1 MAYFEINHLVV
12 KHREFG
18 RIKTVLDIDHIEIAK
33 GETYGIVGESGQGK
47 TVLAL
52 TIQQLLQCPP
62 GIIESGEILLDGENL
77 LKKSLRQMEREIRGR
92 KVAMIFQDPMSC
104 LNPVFTVGTVMVDV
118 LRKNHKGMSKK
129 DALTEAMRLL
139 DEVKLADADSIMAK
153 YPHQLSGGQR
163 QRVIIALALCCGAE
177 FLIADEPTRN
187 LDVTIQAS
195 VLKLLKELQV
205 KHHITVLFIANN
217 LSLVSAFC
225 DRVGVLHESK
235 IIEQGKTS
243 DIIRQPKEDYTKLL
257 IEAAKV
263 ERTHKAV
270 TAGGENGDGDGN
282 GNGNGEVLLEV
293 QHLKKYFDINDELKH
308 QKHLTLK
315 AVDDV
320 SFTLH
325 RGEVLGIVGESGC
338 GKSTLV
344 NTILDLF
351 EPTGGKVFFEQKD
364 VFATKK
370 RDSAFKKN
378 VQIVFQDP
386 YWSLNPRWLVKD
398 IVAEPLDVY
407 ERLGEKKRIERVRE
421 LLAMVGI
428 SGDAVYEYPHEF
440 SGGERQRI
448 AIARALACE
457 PKLVVLDE
465 PTSSIDVFSQEQI
478 LQLIQELRKK
488 FSLTNILISH
498 DLGVVHELSDKIA
511 VMYLGKIVE
520 FGPAEEI
527 FTRPQHP
534 YTQALFDSIPSLSD
548 SGMSALKTL
557 EGQIPSPINP
567 PSGCTFHTR
576 CSRACPECAARCP
589 KETTVGKDHYVSC
602 LLYEDGKTGM
612 EVKTGTEE
620 KAGTEEIAGTE
631 EKMPKHQD
639 A

>member
-1 MAYFEINHLVV
+1 MAYFEIHNLVV
-12 KHREFG
+12 KHKEFDG
-18 RIKTVLDIDHIEIAK
+18 NKTVLDIDQISIEK

-52 TIQQLLQCPP
+52 TIQKLLQCPP
-62 GIIESGEILLDGENL
+62 GVIESGEILLDNQDL
-77 LKKSLRQMEREIRGR
+77 LKLSQKKMQKEIRGH
-92 KVAMIFQDPMSC
+92 KIAMIFQDPMSC
-104 LNPVFTVGTVMVDV
+104 LNPVYTVGTIMTDV
-118 LRKNHKGMSKK
+118 LRQNHSGMKK
-129 DALTEAMRLL
+129 KEALAEAIRLL
-139 DEVKLADADSIMAK
+139 EEVKLADASSVMKK

-195 VLKLLKELQV
+195 VLKLLKELQE

-225 DRVGVLHESK
+225 DKVGVLKDGK
-235 IIEQGKTS
+235 IIEEGKPE
-243 DIIRQPKEDYTKLL
+243 DIIRNPQNDYTKLL
-257 IEAAKV
+257 IEAADMEK
-263 ERTHKAV
+263 RTKN
-270 TAGGENGDGDGN
+270 ENKKEALD
-282 GNGNGEVLLEV
+282 EVILDV
-293 QHLKKYFDINDELKH
+293 QNLKKYFDINDDIKK

-320 SFTLH
+320 SFKLYK
-325 RGEVLGIVGESGC
+325 GEVLGIVGESGC

-351 EPTGGKVFFEQKD
+351 EPTDGKVFFEGQD
-364 VFATKK
+364 IFASKN
-370 RDSAFKKN
+370 RGNAFKKN

-386 YWSLNPRWLVKD
+386 YWSLNPRWLIKD

-407 ERLGEKKRIERVRE
+407 QKMGEVERLKRVRE
-421 LLAMVGI
+421 LLAMVGMPE
-428 SGDAVYEYPHEF
+428 SAAFAYPHEF
-440 SGGERQRI
+440 SGGQRQRI
-448 AIARALACE
+448 AIARALACD

-478 LQLIQELRKK
+478 LQLIQNLREK
-488 FSLTNILISH
+488 FDLTNILISH

-527 FTRPQHP
+527 FTQPQHP
-534 YTQALFDSIPSLSD
+534 YTKALFDSIPSLHST
-548 SGMSALKTL
+548 GMDDLKTL

-576 CSRACPECAARCP
+576 CAYACEECAKRVP
-589 KETTVGKDHYVSC
+589 KEVYVNDKHYVNC
-602 LLYEDGKTGM
+602 ILMEKETGK
-612 EVKTGTEE
+612 
-620 KAGTEEIAGTE
+620 
-631 EKMPKHQD
+631 
-639 A
+639 